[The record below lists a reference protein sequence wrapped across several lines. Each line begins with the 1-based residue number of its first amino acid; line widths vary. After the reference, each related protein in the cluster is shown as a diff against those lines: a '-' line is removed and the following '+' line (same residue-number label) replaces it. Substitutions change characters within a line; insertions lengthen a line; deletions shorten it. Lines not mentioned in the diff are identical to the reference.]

1 MHLDLDF
8 RKTLRSGKRTF
19 LLNIRFQSAS
29 ERVVIFGASGSGKS
43 LTLRAMA
50 GLLQPDDG
58 HIELNGRMLFDA
70 ARAINLPPQ
79 ARRVG
84 YLSQDY
90 ALFPH
95 LNVRQNIGFG
105 LVPGCFNPRADQRH
119 EAVDYW
125 LEAFHLQ
132 HMAHQK
138 PDELSGGQRQRV
150 ALARALVAQPSALL
164 LDEPFA
170 ALDSGLRAHLR
181 GELDRLQRHL
191 KIPMVLITHDRS
203 DAELFGEHVV
213 RLRDGAIEEG
223 NAGLIDAATDEY
235 DLALPFPPAAG
246 AATRRP

>member
-1 MHLDLDF
+1 MHLDVDF

-19 LLNIRFQSAS
+19 QLNIRFQSES

-43 LTLRAMA
+43 LTLKAMA

-70 ARAINLPPQ
+70 TRRINLPPQ

-105 LVPGCFNPRADQRH
+105 LVPGWFNPKANERN

-132 HMAHQK
+132 YMAHQL

-170 ALDSGLRAHLR
+170 ALDAGLRVHLR

-191 KIPMVLITHDRS
+191 KIPMVLITHDPS
-203 DAELFGEHVV
+203 DAELFGEHILH
-213 RLRDGAIEEG
+213 LREGAIEEG
-223 NAGLIDAATDEY
+223 DAGQIDAATVEY
-235 DLALPFPPAAG
+235 DPVLP
-246 AATRRP
+246 RRP